1 MTEEM
6 PALSTELSVKE
17 SLVREHA
24 FTQLCRSIVPEN
36 KRVLFET
43 LAAHGI
49 AAVIVQFDGC
59 GDSGQIEDI
68 EVQGPDRPAGL
79 PIDSIEIANVSWDGL
94 KISRKT
100 MCVHEVIEHLA
111 YDFLRE
117 THRGW
122 EDNEGAYGTFTFDV
136 GKRTILLEFNERHM
150 ESDYSEHEF

>member
-1 MTEEM
+1 MTEEL

-17 SLVREHA
+17 LLVREHA
-24 FTQLCRSIVPEN
+24 FAQLCRSIVPEN

-43 LAAHGI
+43 LAAHGV

-59 GDSGQIEDI
+59 GDSGQIEDM
-68 EVQGPDRPAGL
+68 EVQGADRPAEL
-79 PIDSIEIANVSWDGL
+79 PSDSIEIADVSWDDL
-94 KISRKT
+94 KILPKT
-100 MCVHEVIEHLA
+100 MCVREVVEHLV

-117 THRGW
+117 THCGW